1 MDAWSELISVFMR
14 FEDPSLGA
22 GELAAWHHHSCTY
35 SYADLSRRAQDI
47 AHEITRRQARS
58 ETPLA
63 PVLVY
68 GHKSFDFLAA
78 WWGCLLCGC
87 PIVPVES
94 DNAPERLERIVR
106 TVGARLILNTDAPA
120 LSAAHVGVIALA
132 DLPRQRHDAAA
143 LRQLLEGT
151 RRLLDHASVAPL
163 AYIMF
168 SSGTTGE
175 PKGIRISLSNLAG
188 FVAWVRG
195 DFALEGAV
203 TGNVRYCFDVCL
215 FELWLAWAFVQPLSV
230 LDHRELFNTRKMI
243 AQHAHSALTCWVS
256 TPSMVR
262 LYLLDP
268 TFNAETLAQLRRFIF
283 CGETLPKEIVT
294 QLWARFPGCE
304 VFNTYGPTECT
315 VAASQV
321 LITEDMVASPLP
333 LPIGRARPGAMLQL
347 AQPLDAAGRGQ
358 LLIGGECVGPGY
370 LNAPARQANFSRQA
384 GQATYAT
391 GDIGLF
397 DGHWY
402 YFLGRED
409 AEVKIQGHRIDLHE
423 IEHFLRE
430 RNLVAQVVVEPY
442 WRKGNAEAIQACV
455 ILNGSCDLAQLGN
468 AMQAHFPPWAI
479 PRYWYSTPRTVLN
492 HNGKLDR
499 SVAWQL
505 AKDHGEKYVFIA
517 NQTAV

>member
-1 MDAWSELISVFMR
+1 MDAWSELMTVFMR
-14 FEDPSLGA
+14 FENQA
-22 GELAAWHHHSCTY
+22 QTAWRHHALTY
-35 SYADLSRRAQDI
+35 SYAALAQRAQDI
-47 AHEITRRQARS
+47 AGEILRQQPHS
-58 ETPLA
+58 NIPLA

-78 WWGCLLCGC
+78 WWACLLCGC

-94 DNAPERLERIVR
+94 DNTTERLERIAR
-106 TVGARLILNTDAPA
+106 TVGARLVLNTDTSP
-120 LSAAHVGVIALA
+120 LFIDSAQVIALA
-132 DLPRQRHDAAA
+132 DLPWQQHDGATLQPLLAGTRQRFANATD
-143 LRQLLEGT
+143 
-151 RRLLDHASVAPL
+151 VPL
-163 AYIMF
+163 AYVMF

-175 PKGIRISLSNLAG
+175 PKGIQISLHNLAD
-188 FVAWVRG
+188 FVAWVRS
-195 DFALEGAV
+195 DFPLEGAI

-215 FELWLAWAFVQPLSV
+215 FETWLAWVFVQPLSV
-230 LDHRELFNTRKMI
+230 LDHRELINTRKLI
-243 AQHAHSALTCWVS
+243 AQHAQIALTCWVS

-268 TFNAETLAQLRRFIF
+268 TFNTTALPQLRRFIF
-283 CGETLPKEIVT
+283 CGETLPKETVT

-304 VFNTYGPTECT
+304 VINTYGPTECT

-321 LITEDMVASPLP
+321 RITPAMVDSALP
-333 LPIGRARPGAMLQL
+333 LPIGRARPGAELKI
-347 AQPLDAAGRGQ
+347 AQPVDAAGRGQ
-358 LLIGGECVGPGY
+358 LMISGACVGPGY
-370 LNAPARQANFSRQA
+370 LNAAPQRQANFSQQD

-397 DGHWY
+397 DGTWY

-409 AEVKIQGHRIDLHE
+409 GEVKIQGHRIDLHE
-423 IEHFLRE
+423 IEHFLRD
-430 RNLVAQVVVEPY
+430 RNLVADVVVEPY

-455 ILNGSCDLAQLGN
+455 ILNASCDLSELGN
-468 AMQAHFPPWAI
+468 AMSAHFPPWAI

-505 AKDHGEKYVFIA
+505 AKNNGEKYVFIA

>member
-1 MDAWSELISVFMR
+1 MDAWSELITVFMR
-14 FEDPSLGA
+14 FEDQA
-22 GELAAWHHHSCTY
+22 QTAWRHHSLTY
-35 SYADLSRRAQDI
+35 SYAALSQRAQVI
-47 AHEITRRQARS
+47 AIEIVRQQPRS

-78 WWGCLLCGC
+78 WWACILCGC

-94 DNAPERLERIVR
+94 DNAPERLERIAH
-106 TVGARLILNTDAPA
+106 TVGASLILNTDALP
-120 LSAAHVGVIALA
+120 LFAANAKVIALA
-132 DLPRQRHDAAA
+132 ALPWQRHDDGA
-143 LRQLLEGT
+143 LRHLLDAT
-151 RRLLDHASVAPL
+151 RRRFDNATATPL

-175 PKGIRISLSNLAG
+175 PKGIQISLSNLVD
-188 FVAWVRG
+188 FLAWIRS
-195 DFALEGAV
+195 DFALDGAI
-203 TGNVRYCFDVCL
+203 TGNVRYCFDVSL
-215 FELWLAWAFVQPLSV
+215 FEIWLAWQFLQPLSV
-230 LDHRELFNTRKMI
+230 LDHRELINTRKMI
-243 AQHAHSALTCWVS
+243 AQHAQMALTCWVS
-256 TPSMVR
+256 TPSMMR

-268 TFNAETLAQLRRFIF
+268 TFNAHTLAQLQRFIF

-294 QLWARFPGCE
+294 QLWARFPGSE
-304 VFNTYGPTECT
+304 VINTYGPTECT

-321 LITEDMVASPLP
+321 VITPDMVASPLP
-333 LPIGRARPGAMLQL
+333 LPIGRARPGAVLRL
-347 AQPLDAAGRGQ
+347 AQPVDASGRGQ
-358 LLIGGECVGPGY
+358 LLISGECVGPGY
-370 LNAPARQANFSRQA
+370 LNAAPARQASFSRQD

-397 DGHWY
+397 DGTWY

-409 AEVKIQGHRIDLHE
+409 GEVKIQGHRIDLHE
-423 IEHFLRE
+423 IEHFLRD
-430 RNLVAQVVVEPY
+430 RNLVVDVVVEPY

-455 ILNGSCDLAQLGN
+455 ILNASCELSQLGN
-468 AMQAHFPPWAI
+468 AMQAHFPPSAI

-499 SVAWQL
+499 SAARQL
-505 AKDHGEKYVFIA
+505 AMDKGEKYVFIA